1 MNQIMPISTIRSQLP
16 NLVNQV
22 NSLGNT
28 ITINVSGRPQAVL
41 LSYEQYESLV
51 ETLEIVSDKKLM
63 QSIAKS
69 EQEIKLGKLYTLEDV
84 LHPGKQKTVSIS
96 SKSRIQKSPKKL
108 EQLNKNPYLGKM
120 LLRIHQGKFS
130 LRAWP
135 YRIVYITYQ
144 SSILI
149 FSIQYRKDVY
159 RDLN

>member
-84 LHPGKQKTVSIS
+84 LHPGKQKTVSVS
-96 SKSRIQKSPKKL
+96 SKSRIQKSPKKT
-108 EQLNKNPYLGKM
+108 
-120 LLRIHQGKFS
+120 
-130 LRAWP
+130 RAA
-135 YRIVYITYQ
+135 
-144 SSILI
+144 
-149 FSIQYRKDVY
+149 K
-159 RDLN
+159 